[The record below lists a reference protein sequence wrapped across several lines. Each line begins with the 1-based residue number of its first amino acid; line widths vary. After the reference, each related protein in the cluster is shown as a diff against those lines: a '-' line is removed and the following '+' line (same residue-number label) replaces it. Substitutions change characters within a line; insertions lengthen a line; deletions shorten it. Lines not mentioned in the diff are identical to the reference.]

1 MNPIA
6 EQAAQGAGQAG
17 SALWQAWNKVASRA
31 RSALARLWSAPA
43 KTDRRGPQTQ
53 RSAMP
58 RLRGWAFT
66 TAHVFDGPSKV
77 IVRVEAPGMRREDL
91 RIELHGHVLTVW
103 GEKRIH
109 QAGAVGRWHITRYA
123 CGPLLRDLSLATAVD
138 ACNSKASYRDGVLR
152 IELPKSDA
160 VRGGTI
166 ALHLA

>member
-43 KTDRRGPQTQ
+43 KTDRRGPPAPL
-53 RSAMP
+53 SAVP

-66 TAHVFDGPSKV
+66 TAHIFDGPSKV
-77 IVRVEAPGMRREDL
+77 VVRVEAPGMRREDL
-91 RIELHGHVLTVW
+91 RIKLHGHVLTVW

-123 CGPLLRDLSLATAVD
+123 CGPLRRDLSLAAAVD

-160 VRGGTI
+160 VRGGAI

>member
-1 MNPIA
+1 MNPVA
-6 EQAAQGAGQAG
+6 EQPGQGARQAG
-17 SALWQAWNKVASRA
+17 SSLWPAWSRLA
-31 RSALARLWSAPA
+31 NRAKIALARLWPTLAP
-43 KTDRRGPQTQ
+43 TGRRGPP
-53 RSAMP
+53 APLGAVP

-66 TAHVFDGPSKV
+66 TAHIFDGPSKV
-77 IVRVEAPGMRREDL
+77 VVRVEAPGMRREDL
-91 RIELHGHVLTVW
+91 RIKLHGHVLTVW

-123 CGPLLRDLSLATAVD
+123 CGPLRRDLSLAAAVD

>member
-53 RSAMP
+53 RNAMP

-66 TAHVFDGPSKV
+66 TAHIFDGPSKV
-77 IVRVEAPGMRREDL
+77 VVRVEAPGMRREDL
-91 RIELHGHVLTVW
+91 RIELRGPVLTVW

>member
-6 EQAAQGAGQAG
+6 EQAAQGAGQAS
-17 SALWQAWNKVASRA
+17 SALWQAWSRLA
-31 RSALARLWSAPA
+31 NRAKTALARLWPSLAPA
-43 KTDRRGPQTQ
+43 DRRGPPAPP
-53 RSAMP
+53 SAVP

-66 TAHVFDGPSKV
+66 TAHIFDGPSKV
-77 IVRVEAPGMRREDL
+77 VVRVEAPGMRREDL

-109 QAGAVGRWHITRYA
+109 QAGTAGRWHIARYA
-123 CGPLLRDLSLATAVD
+123 PGPLRRDLSLAAAVD

-160 VRGGTI
+160 VRGGAI

>member
-1 MNPIA
+1 MNPVA
-6 EQAAQGAGQAG
+6 EQPGQGARQAG
-17 SALWQAWNKVASRA
+17 SSLWPACSKLANRA
-31 RSALARLWSAPA
+31 ASALARLWPALAP
-43 KTDRRGPQTQ
+43 TGRRGPL
-53 RSAMP
+53 SAVR

-66 TAHVFDGPSKV
+66 TAHIFDGPSKV
-77 IVRVEAPGMRREDL
+77 VVRVEAPGMRREDL
-91 RIELHGHVLTVW
+91 RIKLHGHVLTVW

-109 QAGAVGRWHITRYA
+109 QAGAVGRRHITRYA
-123 CGPLLRDLSLATAVD
+123 CGPLRRDLSLAAAVD

>member
-1 MNPIA
+1 VNPIA
-6 EQAAQGAGQAG
+6 EQAAQGAGQAS
-17 SALWQAWNKVASRA
+17 SALWQAWSRLANRA
-31 RSALARLWSAPA
+31 RSALARLRSAPA
-43 KTDRRGPQTQ
+43 KTDRRGPLTQ

-66 TAHVFDGPSKV
+66 TAHIFDGPSKV
-77 IVRVEAPGMRREDL
+77 VVRVEAPGMRREDL
-91 RIELHGHVLTVW
+91 RIELHGPVLTVW
-103 GEKRIH
+103 GEKRTH

-123 CGPLLRDLSLATAVD
+123 CGPLRRDLSLATAVD

-160 VRGGTI
+160 VRGGAI